1 MKRSSLICAAAAIVA
16 MVSCSV
22 DYTASVD
29 PKIGSAANGHVF
41 VGASVPFGF
50 VQLGPT
56 NNNRGW
62 DWCSGYR
69 DDDASLLGFS
79 HTHLSGTGAMDLMDV
94 TVLPMIGNGAPVAS
108 IRKDAE
114 RVEPGYYRGIID
126 ESGILAELTATS
138 RAGFHRYTF
147 PPTDS
152 AVVWFNL
159 ERGSGHDPTIEAR
172 FEAVGDKAVK
182 GFRFSQG
189 WARNHKLFFY
199 AEFSEPFDTA
209 EFDGH
214 YGKLCFN
221 KIKGGRLLTKV
232 GISAVSEE
240 GAKANLDAEIPS
252 WNFDATAK
260 KAKTAWNRELSRID
274 ITAPNDSIRT
284 IFYTAMY
291 HFLLHPAEY
300 DDVDGQYRGAD
311 DAIHMAEGFH
321 NYTIFSLWDTYRAAL
336 PLGTII
342 LPDKMD
348 DFVKT
353 MIHIYDEQGKLP
365 IWHLASNETDCMVGN
380 PAVVAIADALVK
392 GYDGFDKDAAM
403 SAMKNSL
410 MMNERNMDMRKQYGY
425 VPSDL
430 CSQSLGHNM
439 EYDIADAAYANASGF
454 MGNKVDSIFFAARSH
469 SSMVYWDP
477 ETRFFRG
484 KKADG
489 SITGPFDPCMTNHL
503 NNEYTEGNAWQYLWL
518 VPHNLNGLVEKFG
531 SREATVA
538 KLDSLFSV
546 ESPVTG
552 GAVDVTGII
561 GQYAHGN
568 EPGHHTAYLYS
579 MLGENGKAAD
589 MIRRICS
596 EMYTARPDGLCG
608 NEDEGQM
615 SAWYLLSALG
625 FYQVEPA
632 CPRYWFGTP
641 LLEKAV
647 LKVSGGTFTITAE
660 GLSDDNRYIGSI
672 TLNGKPYD
680 KPYIAHEDIVKGGS
694 LVYHMAPQSGI

>member
-1 MKRSSLICAAAAIVA
+1 MKRSYIICAAAAIAV

-22 DYTASVD
+22 DYTESVD

-56 NNNRGW
+56 NNNTGW

-69 DDDASLLGFS
+69 DDDPSILGFS
-79 HTHLSGTGAMDLMDV
+79 HTHLSGTGATDLMDI
-94 TVLPMIGNGAPVAS
+94 TVLPVTGSQAPVAS
-108 IRKDAE
+108 LRKESE
-114 RVEPGYYRGIID
+114 RVVPGYYRSIID

-147 PPTDS
+147 PPSDS
-152 AVVWFNL
+152 AAIYFNFD
-159 ERGSGHDPTIEAR
+159 RGSGQDPMTEAG

-182 GFRFSQG
+182 GYRFSRG
-189 WARNHKLFFY
+189 WAANHKIFFY
-199 AEFSEPFDTA
+199 AEFSQSFDNS

-221 KIKGGRLLTKV
+221 KEKGGQLLMKV

-240 GAKANLDAEIPS
+240 GAKANLKAEIPG
-252 WNFDATAK
+252 WNFDGIVKSAK
-260 KAKTAWNRELSRID
+260 ASWNKELSRID
-274 ITAPNDSIRT
+274 IVAPNDSTRK

-291 HFLLHPAEY
+291 HFLIHPAEY
-300 DDVDGQYRGAD
+300 DDVDGQYRGSD
-311 DAIHMAEGFH
+311 DAIHKAEDFH

-348 DFVKT
+348 DFINT
-353 MIHIYDEQGKLP
+353 MLHIYYEQGKLP
-365 IWHLASNETDCMVGN
+365 VWHLASNETNCMVGN
-380 PAVVAIADALVK
+380 PGVVAVADALVK
-392 GYDGFDKDAAM
+392 GYCGFNRD
-403 SAMKNSL
+403 SAMVAMRNSI
-410 MMNERNMDMRKQYGY
+410 MMDERWMDLRKEYGY

-430 CSQSLGHNM
+430 HSQSLGHNM
-439 EYDIADAAYANASGF
+439 EYDIADAAYANAAGY
-454 MGNKVDSIFFAARSH
+454 MGNTVDSIFFAARSH

-484 KKADG
+484 KRADG

-503 NNEYTEGNAWQYLWL
+503 KNEYTECNEWQYLWL
-518 VPHNLNGLVEKFG
+518 VPHNLDGLVEKLG
-531 SREATVA
+531 GREATVE

-568 EPGHHTAYLYS
+568 EPGHHTAYFYS

-615 SAWYLLSALG
+615 SAWYLLSAMG

-647 LKVSGGTFTITAE
+647 LKVSGGKFTITAE

-680 KPYIAHEDIVKGGS
+680 KPYIAYEDIVKGGS
-694 LVYHMAPQSGI
+694 LVYHMAPESGI